1 MTLGDELPDVRRPLP
16 GRVGDAW
23 VERLAASE
31 CPALTT
37 RRKRRAERT
46 GANHDPIVWV
56 EASGSNVVDADAN
69 RYVDL
74 TSGFGVAFVGHGHPK
89 VVDAVREQAGKLIHA
104 LGDLHPSDVK
114 IELLEKLCSLSPFEH
129 ARAML
134 SLSGSD
140 AITAALK
147 TAVLAT
153 GRQRVIAFE
162 GSYHGL
168 AYGPLAV
175 SGYAER
181 FAQPFLGQLGQRA
194 HFAKWPRRPNDV
206 AAALDSLPSDWAEF
220 GAIVVEPIQGR
231 GGVRIPPP
239 GFLGALR
246 ERCAKHGVVV
256 IADEILSGL
265 GRCGAWWRSIEDGF
279 EPDLVCVG
287 KSLGGGLPVSACI
300 GTEPIMRAWGDPDRE
315 AIHTGTFFGDPL
327 GAAAAITVIDIIE
340 TEGLIDRSR
349 VRGEW
354 FGDALRSAKLEG
366 VTEVRQAGMMIGL
379 QLERELAALTVTRS
393 LLERGYLVLPA
404 GARGNVVQL
413 TPPVGLTDAQFDGFR
428 EALIESLGNSEE
440 GRQ

>member
-1 MTLGDELPDVRRPLP
+1 MTLGDALPDVRRPIP
-16 GRVGDAW
+16 GHVGDAW
-23 VERLAASE
+23 VARLAASE

-56 EASGSNVVDADAN
+56 EAAGANVLDADGN

-74 TSGFGVAFVGHGHPK
+74 TSGFGVAFVGHSRRE
-89 VVDAVREQAGKLIHA
+89 VVDAVRAQAGKLIHA

-140 AITAALK
+140 AMTAALK

-153 GRQRVIAFE
+153 GKPRVIAFE

-168 AYGPLAV
+168 GYGPLAV

-181 FAQPFLGQLGQRA
+181 FAQPFLGQLGPRA
-194 HFAKWPRRPNDV
+194 HFAKWPIQQSDV
-206 AAALDSLPSDWAEF
+206 DAALDSLPSDWTGF
-220 GAIVVEPIQGR
+220 GALVVEPIQGR
-231 GGVRIPPP
+231 GGVRIPPT
-239 GFLGALR
+239 GFLAALR
-246 ERCAKHGVVV
+246 ERCAEHGVVV

-265 GRCGAWWRSIEDGF
+265 GRCGAWWRSIDDDL
-279 EPDLVCVG
+279 EPDLLCVG

-300 GTEPIMRAWGDPDRE
+300 GTETVMRAWGNPDRE

-327 GAAAAITVIDIIE
+327 GAAAAIAVIDVIE
-340 TEGLIDRSR
+340 TEGLIDQART
-349 VRGEW
+349 RGDQ
-354 FGDALRSAKLEG
+354 FGDALRLTKLRG
-366 VTEVRQAGMMIGL
+366 VSEVRQAGMMIGL
-379 QLERELAALTVTRS
+379 QLEQELAGLTLARA

-404 GARGNVVQL
+404 GARGDVVQL
-413 TPPVGLTDAQFDGFR
+413 TPPVGLTDAQFEGFR
-428 EALIESLGNSEE
+428 NALAESLGSPHE
-440 GRQ
+440 GLP